1 MLRTHENKR
10 PLTAPREQETAD
22 RPEGGAGGDLSSSAH
37 HFRVICQL
45 RRDSADRD
53 SAETEFTECSCADGW
68 RSPVSTV
75 TASQPASL
83 VVSAATAPAA
93 HETEPAGRLEGG
105 RRGVRAHHFR
115 VTHIN
120 SPVTERDP
128 PARPTSAAAT
138 PPPCLLLMNTHSSRY
153 TRTKHHCHN
162 TTRRHRPISC
172 SCLLPSCHC
181 CHRAAASPCALLPG
195 DNIPHTPHARRLAP
209 PPLPPPTPWIA
220 PTLAHALPHAL
231 RLSCL
236 PVPPTATPLEIR
248 LTVADR
254 NSQFIAGAA
263 GRLRCCRWAPAPQ
276 GLRLI
281 LGLAPGGG
289 VPNANALCWR
299 SARSPFLSSPP
310 RASGTRSHRRQP
322 RARRSTQRGWHQA
335 RGVPGSKAPAHWR
348 SILART
354 VPHAPRRHARSETW
368 LGASAAAVAAT
379 AGSDGSCRT
388 TAMAVTSPA
397 VARAAAAAAT
407 AAAAAVAHAMAAAT
421 RPLPWPRPRLP
432 QLLPWRMQQ
441 LQPRLRQQLPW
452 RGSNGRSDGSCCGCF
467 AAHATAQLLWR
478 MQRPLARL

>member
-1 MLRTHENKR
+1 
-10 PLTAPREQETAD
+10 
-22 RPEGGAGGDLSSSAH
+22 
-37 HFRVICQL
+37 
-45 RRDSADRD
+45 
-53 SAETEFTECSCADGW
+53 
-68 RSPVSTV
+68 
-75 TASQPASL
+75 
-83 VVSAATAPAA
+83 
-93 HETEPAGRLEGG
+93 
-105 RRGVRAHHFR
+105 
-115 VTHIN
+115 
-120 SPVTERDP
+120 
-128 PARPTSAAAT
+128 
-138 PPPCLLLMNTHSSRY
+138 MNTHSSLY

-162 TTRRHRPISC
+162 TTRRHRPISR

-388 TAMAVTSPA
+388 DCCHGCDITCRCACSSCSCDRGSRCRGACNGCCHTAAAM
-397 VARAAAAAAT
+397 AAAATATAAAVAHATAAAATAT
-407 AAAAAVAHAMAAAT
+407 AAAAARV
-421 RPLPWPRPRLP
+421 
-432 QLLPWRMQQ
+432 
-441 LQPRLRQQLPW
+441 
-452 RGSNGRSDGSCCGCF
+452 
-467 AAHATAQLLWR
+467 
-478 MQRPLARL
+478 

>member
-1 MLRTHENKR
+1 
-10 PLTAPREQETAD
+10 
-22 RPEGGAGGDLSSSAH
+22 
-37 HFRVICQL
+37 
-45 RRDSADRD
+45 
-53 SAETEFTECSCADGW
+53 
-68 RSPVSTV
+68 
-75 TASQPASL
+75 
-83 VVSAATAPAA
+83 
-93 HETEPAGRLEGG
+93 
-105 RRGVRAHHFR
+105 
-115 VTHIN
+115 
-120 SPVTERDP
+120 
-128 PARPTSAAAT
+128 
-138 PPPCLLLMNTHSSRY
+138 MNTHSSRY

-162 TTRRHRPISC
+162 TTRRHRPISR
-172 SCLLPSCHC
+172 SCLLPSCHT
-181 CHRAAASPCALLPG
+181 AA
-195 DNIPHTPHARRLAP
+195 TAP
-209 PPLPPPTPWIA
+209 PPRRAHYFRVTTYRTRRTPAASHPRRCPRPRRGSRPPSHTLCPTHRDCPACPCRQRQPRWRSS
-220 PTLAHALPHAL
+220 H
-231 RLSCL
+231 R
-236 PVPPTATPLEIR
+236 R
-248 LTVADR
+248 R
-254 NSQFIAGAA
+254 SQLIHYRA

-335 RGVPGSKAPAHWR
+335 RGVPGSKAPGHWR

-441 LQPRLRQQLPW
+441 LQPRLRQQLLW